1 MQIGKLVQQSA
12 GYKAFIPNSFPPDIT
27 NLRLDQE
34 VSECEFWAG
43 HHLAKLDGITQRLP
57 DLDLFIFMYIR
68 KEAALSSNIEGT
80 KATIIDS
87 IKAEAN
93 IVEGLPEDVDTIQ
106 SYIGAMNYGLSR
118 MEKLP
123 LSLRFLK
130 ETHKILLSDNK
141 YHIKTPGEFRK
152 SQNWISGTSPNDAK
166 YVPPPTYEMN
176 IALGQLEKFL
186 YSSYYSPLMKIAMAH
201 AQFETIHPFQDGN
214 GRTGRLL
221 VTFYLY
227 KEKVLERPVLYL
239 SKFFGG
245 NEKRR
250 EKYFDMLH
258 NYHSKGGVKQWLTF
272 FFKGISEVAQDAIKT
287 SNKIM
292 NLREKDMEK
301 IHSLGK
307 GASTGVALLRNLYSL
322 PIVDAKK
329 ISEWTGHSIQASY
342 KTINKF
348 VEIGILEQRDESKV
362 YGKTYVYKD
371 YLALFTDEK

>member
-1 MQIGKLVQQSA
+1 MLIGKLVTQPE
-12 GYKAFIPNSFPPDIT
+12 GYLSFIPNDFPPDISD
-27 NLRLDQE
+27 LLLDKE
-34 VSECEFWAG
+34 VSESEFWAG

-57 DLDLFIFMYIR
+57 DLDFFIYMYVR
-68 KEAALSSNIEGT
+68 KEAAFSSNIEGT
-80 KATIIDS
+80 KATMVDS
-87 IKAEAN
+87 IKAEAE
-93 IVEGLPEDVDTIQ
+93 IIEDLPEDVDTIQ
-106 SYIGAMNYGLSR
+106 SYVEAMNYGLKR
-118 MEKLP
+118 IEELP

-130 ETHKILLSDNK
+130 ETHKILLADSK
-141 YHIKTPGEFRK
+141 YLSKTPGEFRK
-152 SQNWISGTSPNDAK
+152 TQNWISGSSPHDAK
-166 YVPPPTYEMN
+166 FVPPPPYEMHQS
-176 IALGQLEKFL
+176 LHQWEKFL
-186 YSSYYSPLMKIAMAH
+186 YSDYFNPLMKIALAH

-250 EKYFDMLH
+250 EKYFDLL
-258 NYHSKGGVKQWLTF
+258 NEYHSKGALKPWVLF
-272 FFKGISEVAQDAIKT
+272 FFTGIAEIAKDAIET

-292 NLREKDMEK
+292 DLRERDMSK

-307 GASTGVALLRNLYSL
+307 GASTGVTLLQNLYRL

-329 ISEWTGHSIQASY
+329 VAFWTGNSIQAAY

-348 VEIGILEQRDESKV
+348 IEIGILEQRDENKV

-371 YLALFTDEK
+371 YLQIFTD